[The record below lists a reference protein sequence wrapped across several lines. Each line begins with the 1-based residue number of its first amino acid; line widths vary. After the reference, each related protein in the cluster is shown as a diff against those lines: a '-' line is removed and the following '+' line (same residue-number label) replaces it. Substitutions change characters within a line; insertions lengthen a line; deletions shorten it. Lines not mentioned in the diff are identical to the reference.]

1 MVKSERQTKLLQI
14 LKSLRCGKSM
24 EDLAQRFGCSERTIR
39 RDIEELI
46 VTRGMPV
53 FIHYNQVM
61 PDTRHSERIEV
72 DGYWFTTEEME
83 ALMALNHLLGKLSNG
98 LLTQELA
105 PFAQRIDTLLGGKA
119 QAGLVDKV
127 KLIEIAGR
135 QVAES
140 TFTKVTQA
148 LYESK
153 QLQIQFWNRETD
165 QITQREISP
174 QQLVRYR
181 DCWLVDAWCHLRQ
194 SIRSFSLEAIQ
205 QVQLLEKPAQPITKQ
220 QLEQHFENSYGI
232 FAGEA
237 KHLATLK
244 FTPYLARW
252 IKDET
257 WHPQQIGQWLEN
269 GSYQLQLPY
278 QHDPELLQDILKYGD
293 QVEVIAPPDLRQK
306 MLENLGKT
314 LAMYSSDKICHAG
327 VIE

>member
-14 LKSLRCGKSM
+14 LKSLRCAKSM
-24 EDLAQRFGCSERTIR
+24 QDLAQRFGCSDRTIR

-46 VTRGMPV
+46 TRRGMPI
-53 FIHYNQVM
+53 FIHDNQVR
-61 PDTRHSERIEV
+61 PDASHSERIEV
-72 DGYWFTTEEME
+72 EGYWFTTEEMK

-140 TFTKVTQA
+140 TFTQVTQA

-153 QLQIQFWNRETD
+153 QLHIQFWNRETD
-165 QITQREISP
+165 EISERTISP
-174 QQLVRYR
+174 RQLVRYR
-181 DCWLVDAWCHLRQ
+181 DRWLVDAWCHLRQ
-194 SIRSFSLEAIQ
+194 DIRSFSLEAIQ
-205 QVQLLEKPAQPITKQ
+205 HIQLLDKQAQLITKQ

-232 FAGEA
+232 FAGDAE
-237 KHLATLK
+237 HLATLK

-257 WHPQQIGQWLEN
+257 WHPQQIGQWLED

-278 QHDPELLQDILKYGD
+278 QHDIELLQDILKYGD

-306 MLENLGKT
+306 MLENLRKT
-314 LAMYSSDKICHAG
+314 HAMYSSDKICH
-327 VIE
+327 